1 MAHLKDV
8 RIPRLLLLLT
18 ALLSREL
25 LSSFTFIS
33 TTASAFQPPLTLTD
47 RNIISSSKWR
57 DNIILRSTEEECSNT
72 NNHNPSSNDNTMDKS
87 INSDRRRFA
96 RYAVNAATAGF
107 ITQAT
112 AASWF
117 NPVVAEAKEKPKR
130 LGGLPKKI
138 RLVGNILDELQRD
151 LMQERWDLVE
161 KYPEQLRS
169 FVPVFTKF
177 TDSAFPSDSAT
188 DRELKVALRYEV
200 GRFFSSLVR
209 LRKAT
214 NKRSLDEAYVAY
226 SDMSLHFDTYL
237 RMAGLYTYYDQLGYS
252 AKNNEDFFVGL
263 SDLIV
268 YANQKKDPPLV
279 RDLVVLT
286 KGPDMGKTGIVIGI
300 YSDES
305 KNCIVKLDRFMG
317 LREIKVVPLKWVGK
331 RVGEQQP
338 DDVFLIPRVDADT

>member
-1 MAHLKDV
+1 MFYLKDV
-8 RIPRLLLLLT
+8 RISRVFLLLT
-18 ALLSREL
+18 AFLSTELLL
-25 LSSFTFIS
+25 LSSF
-33 TTASAFQPPLTLTD
+33 TASAFQPPLTLSD

-57 DNIILRSTEEECSNT
+57 ENGILLRSSTEETNT
-72 NNHNPSSNDNTMDKS
+72 IENGID
-87 INSDRRRFA
+87 SDRRRFV
-96 RYAVNAATAGF
+96 RNAVNVATGGI

-117 NPVVAEAKEKPKR
+117 NPAVAEAKEKPKR

-214 NKRSLDEAYVAY
+214 ARRSLEDAYVAY
-226 SDMSLHFDTYL
+226 SDMSLHFDQYL
-237 RMAGLYTYYDQLGYS
+237 RMGGLYTYYDQLGYP
-252 AKNNEDFFVGL
+252 AKNNEDFFIGL
-263 SDLIV
+263 QDLIV

-331 RVGEQQP
+331 RVGEQSP
-338 DDVFLIPRVDADT
+338 DDVFLIPRVDAET